1 MECEIICQNLTFSG
15 LTEGWRAIVISATQI
30 RPSHSIIWNTIFLSN
45 IPIFFPKEVRTPIY
59 MTKVRTNCIELFPT
73 NLNVHADSDSW
84 VEIKDY
90 PFTIYRQWS
99 VRLQNCCGWLSHQI
113 LKVWRLTC
121 QWRNLVQIIP
131 APNDIGLRK
140 IMLDTDAPDNWY
152 TASSAQ
158 GQKTCSSATC
168 THAISFWTG
177 IRLWRQT

>member
-1 MECEIICQNLTFSG
+1 MVGGSNLRKCGTI
-15 LTEGWRAIVISATQI
+15 AIVISATQI

-90 PFTIYRQWS
+90 AIHYLPAVIGTITK
-99 VRLQNCCGWLSHQI
+99 LLWLAISSD
-113 LKVWRLTC
+113 LKGLTSYC

-158 GQKTCSSATC
+158 GRKTCSSATC
-168 THAISFWTG
+168 THAISF
-177 IRLWRQT
+177 